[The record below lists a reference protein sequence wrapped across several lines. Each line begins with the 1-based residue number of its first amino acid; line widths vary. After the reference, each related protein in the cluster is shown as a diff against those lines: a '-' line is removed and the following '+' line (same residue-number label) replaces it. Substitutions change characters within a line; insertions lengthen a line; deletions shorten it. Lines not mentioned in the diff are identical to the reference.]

1 MKIFWKFLLFMVLNA
16 VNFKL
21 TAAESSITP
30 QDRYILVGQISG
42 SYDDKTGPKGIA
54 IIEDTISKK
63 KHFVKLGDPLPGSP
77 GSKLIAMENRKVI
90 VGTNARKMEVAYP
103 GFGSSNSGN
112 SDNSYASTQDAGYSS
127 MEGASNPDN
136 YDSDWSEELE
146 AASPLSELD
155 RNKALHSGFAGSEK
169 VREES
174 ADAAE
179 QDDAKALNSQQR
191 IARSMQNH
199 PILQDRRLLN
209 KGQSYDWLKK
219 SMQPSVDANTPM
231 PNYEALSP
239 YRKYLNKSNQSKS
252 NNTDIP
258 ANDNER
264 AKG

>member
-1 MKIFWKFLLFMVLNA
+1 MKIFNLLWIVMMSLSANSKIA
-16 VNFKL
+16 V
-21 TAAESSITP
+21 AEDSATP
-30 QDRYILVGQISG
+30 QDRFVLVGQISG

-90 VGTNARKMEVAYP
+90 VGTNAQKMEVAYP

-112 SDNSYASTQDAGYSS
+112 GDDSYASTQNTGYSS
-127 MEGASNPDN
+127 TEDASDPES

-179 QDDAKALNSQQR
+179 QDEAKMLNSQQR
-191 IARSMQNH
+191 IARGMQNH

-209 KGQSYDWLKK
+209 KGQSYDWMKK
-219 SMQPSVDANTPM
+219 SIQPSSEPNSPM
-231 PNYEALSP
+231 PSLDAISP
-239 YRKYLNKSNQSKS
+239 YRKYLNKSNRPKATNPDTD
-252 NNTDIP
+252 NNE
-258 ANDNER
+258 N